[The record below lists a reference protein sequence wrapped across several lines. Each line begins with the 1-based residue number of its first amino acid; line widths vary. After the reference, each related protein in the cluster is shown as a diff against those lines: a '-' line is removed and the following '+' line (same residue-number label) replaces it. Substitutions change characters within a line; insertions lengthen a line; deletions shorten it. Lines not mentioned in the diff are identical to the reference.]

1 VWTDYL
7 LDAQRAESSFQHRP
21 PRFPVRQPSQI
32 IRDYLTQTIV
42 IVIRETE
49 LAAVPWKNGGG
60 MTREFC
66 RAPCDAPAFDWRLSL
81 ATIDRPGPFSL
92 FEGYERILV
101 LVRGAGIEL
110 DFGARGQAR
119 LDRVG
124 QLVTFDGGSLT
135 CGAPLDGSSTDLN
148 LMVSRARAKTQ
159 SRVVRLANPEVISTA
174 GWSDTLVCCLSGSV
188 QIQNAAGHVAELHS
202 ADLAR
207 CVPTDG
213 LLTCQLRS
221 AAAADLFIAAVGGR

>member
-1 VWTDYL
+1 
-7 LDAQRAESSFQHRP
+7 
-21 PRFPVRQPSQI
+21 
-32 IRDYLTQTIV
+32 
-42 IVIRETE
+42 
-49 LAAVPWKNGGG
+49 
-60 MTREFC
+60 
-66 RAPCDAPAFDWRLSL
+66 
-81 ATIDRPGPFSL
+81 
-92 FEGYERILV
+92 
-101 LVRGAGIEL
+101 L
-110 DFGARGQAR
+110 DFGPRGQAR